1 VNRRVTVSAR
11 AVVGLAVAVGV
22 ALGTIALS
30 RIPYDPY
37 AAVGDGAL
45 LRLSWRA
52 RAPVVAS
59 CRPLTEEERAT
70 IPAHMQR
77 PEVCER
83 QTVPYVLEAWL
94 DGRPLLGATL
104 RAEGD
109 SPLYVFREASIP
121 PGPHRLRVAFR
132 PQAAGPAGAAA
143 EGGMPPART
152 LEAEIRPAPREIVL
166 VRLDE
171 ETGRL
176 EVER

>member
-52 RAPVVAS
+52 RAPVVVS

-143 EGGMPPART
+143 EGGMPLART